1 MYLNFRCQ
9 SEKKRLKTLRNI
21 QEKGYVIME
30 SLFMVKEITIF
41 VRMAQ
46 IRLLKQFERK
56 YLGKTSLSG
65 QFPNYFSKLSL
76 MDSFMQWTVLLN
88 LW

>member
-9 SEKKRLKTLRNI
+9 SEKKCLKTLRNS
-21 QEKGYVIME
+21 QEKGYAIME
-30 SLFMVKEITIF
+30 SSFMVKEITIF

-46 IRLLKQFERK
+46 IRLLKQFEKK
-56 YLGKTSLSG
+56 YLGKTILSG
-65 QFPNYFSKLSL
+65 QFPNSFSILSL